1 MLLKQVKNGRVTSKQ
16 QRNREVGFRHYMKD
30 HFPNIEIVEL
40 QIPFNYTKRKYDVI
54 LKDFLMHILRF
65 IIALP

>member
-40 QIPFNYTKRKYDVI
+40 QIPFNYTKENTMLY
-54 LKDFLMHILRF
+54 
-65 IIALP
+65 